1 MFTATRRI
9 YLFLLYRSDHHRHP
23 LTLQRRHVLGPSE
36 LLKLDGKTKQL
47 LLSLVGEHDGVSTE
61 EDGCLHLGAL
71 LEELA
76 GMLQFELEVML
87 ISVGT
92 EADLLDCDLGSIL
105 LHLLGLLPLLVE
117 VLLVVEDLADRR
129 ISLGADL
136 NQVKLHLVGH
146 LQGLGDRI
154 DARLGNVVTDKTDLR
169 SKYLLIYV
177 QFILRFLADK

>member
-36 LLKLDGKTKQL
+36 LLEFHGEPQKL
-47 LLSLVGEHDGVSTE
+47 LLSLVGEHDGAAAE
-61 EDGCLHLGAL
+61 EDSRLDLGTFLQEL
-71 LEELA
+71 LR
-76 GMLQFELEVML
+76 MLEFELEVML